1 MDTPIHAIVRNS
13 RRDKLECLLVLL
25 VYSDYG
31 TENIDMPA
39 AFGNT
44 ALHIAVQVMVGGR
57 MRG

>member
-1 MDTPIHAIVRNS
+1 MDTPIHAIVRS
-13 RRDKLECLLVLL
+13 SKRDKLECLLVLL

-57 MRG
+57 MGG